1 MPEQEYKFK
10 ILYETLDEL
19 VEDREG
25 FPDVDELTQ
34 YNEIKELGDIVLDV
48 RYIPQSYSTS
58 T

>member
-19 VEDREG
+19 VEDRQG
-25 FPDVDELTQ
+25 FPDVDELSQ
-34 YNEIKELGDIVLDV
+34 YNEIQELRDVVLNLRD
-48 RYIPQSYSTS
+48 IPQRYSTS